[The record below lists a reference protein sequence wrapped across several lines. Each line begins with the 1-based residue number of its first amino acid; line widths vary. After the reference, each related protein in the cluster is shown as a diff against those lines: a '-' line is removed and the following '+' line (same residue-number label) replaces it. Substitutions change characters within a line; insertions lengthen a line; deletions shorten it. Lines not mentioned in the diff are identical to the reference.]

1 MSLEPTYLD
10 LYQRAVR
17 DLNSMESQKNNT
29 QENLKSSNHKQNQ
42 HAKAIS
48 FLNQRGAGDKM
59 KIDQPNDDIH
69 INRGCAE

>member
-1 MSLEPTYLD
+1 
-10 LYQRAVR
+10 
-17 DLNSMESQKNNT
+17 MESQKNNT

-69 INRGCAE
+69 IDRACAE